1 MDQRKDV
8 IKKSIKYGHSIS
20 TTSTNTDFHFHD
32 HYEIYLFWNG
42 DTTIYVNET
51 CYKPK
56 QGDLLVYNS
65 SDIHKSINPTGKSH
79 ERYCIHFLPNL
90 ISVYNTKQTNL
101 LSCFHTENK
110 IIHLANSD
118 AVQIASHIK
127 EMIALQGQSGY
138 GCDILIT
145 NTLISLLVKINVLF
159 QNQTRVPKP
168 MHHTIISPLLSYIN
182 EHITDELD
190 LDHLAS
196 ICSVEKCYLCKLF
209 KEHTGSTIRQ
219 YIIIKRISLAKQYL
233 EQGQTIYDACFN
245 CGYNNYAHFARTFK
259 NIVGVT
265 AREYQRNN
273 AFIVHVD

>member
-1 MDQRKDV
+1 MNQRKDI
-8 IKKSIKYGHSIS
+8 IKRSISYGHSSS
-20 TTSTNTDFHFHD
+20 TTSKNTDFHFHD
-32 HYEIYLFWNG
+32 HYEIYLFWAG
-42 DTTIYVNET
+42 DTTIYVNEN

-56 QGDLLVYNS
+56 RGDLFVYNNN
-65 SDIHKSINPTGKSH
+65 DIHKSINPINKSH

-90 ISVYNTKQTNL
+90 ISAYNTEQTNL

-118 AVQIASHIK
+118 AEQIVSHIK

-145 NTLISLLVKINVLF
+145 NTLISLLVKINILF
-159 QNQTRVPKP
+159 QNQVKTPKP

-209 KEHTGSTIRQ
+209 KDYTGSTIRQ
-219 YIIIKRISLAKQYL
+219 YIIIRRIALAKQFL
-233 EQGQTIYDACFN
+233 AQRQTIYDVCFN
-245 CGYNNYAHFARTFK
+245 SGFNNYAHFARTFK
-259 NIVGVT
+259 SIVGVT
-265 AREYQRNN
+265 AREYQRSV
-273 AFIVHVD
+273 AFIDQEI